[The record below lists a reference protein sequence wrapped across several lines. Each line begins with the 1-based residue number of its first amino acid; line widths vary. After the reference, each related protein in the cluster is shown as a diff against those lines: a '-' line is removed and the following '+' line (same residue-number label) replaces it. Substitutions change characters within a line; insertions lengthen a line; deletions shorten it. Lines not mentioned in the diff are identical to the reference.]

1 MAPTSRHR
9 SSRPEPVD
17 PAVAGTVPRP
27 VILGGDLGAYGS
39 ARAFHEAFGVRSVVV
54 AGARTGA
61 VADSAIV
68 DLRVV
73 PGLETPQLLAEVL
86 RSVAAEEPGRPHL
99 VLASAD
105 WLVDLLVRAAPSLA
119 DVPDLVVPY
128 PDAATVARVSSKA
141 EVMAACAELGVPHPE
156 TLVVVPGEPGIDDR
170 LRALTYPRVVKVAS
184 TTAAHAV
191 SYPGQAKVHVAAS
204 ADEAVRLLATM
215 AGAGLGSPVLVQE
228 LLPGG
233 DAAMAAANVFLDA
246 RGRPVLAQLG
256 RVLLEEHTPSALGNS
271 VAQATVDARQD
282 PAVQLTLREVVR
294 LVEHLGWSGFANVDL
309 MRDADGVYRVLEIN
323 PRVGRSGFAVT
334 ASGYNVAALYAHA
347 FVPADREAAEAGGDA
362 APSLVLASREHLF
375 TVVPLL
381 LLRVFAPEQRRL
393 VRRLRRAGAV
403 TNPLYYRAERSPRR
417 WLYIAVAMANQL
429 KKFARHHPASP
440 LVRRRP
446 AR

>member
-1 MAPTSRHR
+1 
-9 SSRPEPVD
+9 
-17 PAVAGTVPRP
+17 
-27 VILGGDLGAYGS
+27 
-39 ARAFHEAFGVRSVVV
+39 
-54 AGARTGA
+54 
-61 VADSAIV
+61 
-68 DLRVV
+68 
-73 PGLETPQLLAEVL
+73 
-86 RSVAAEEPGRPHL
+86 
-99 VLASAD
+99 
-105 WLVDLLVRAAPSLA
+105 
-119 DVPDLVVPY
+119 
-128 PDAATVARVSSKA
+128 TVARVSSKA